1 VTEKALTPQQ
11 EKFAQGIAAGLSQSA
26 AYRAAY
32 PASLKWKDDSVHNKA
47 SALMRNALV
56 QARVEKLVHKS
67 ADIAVLDG
75 AQIIREIARVS
86 FSDISGIMHADG
98 RVKLPHE
105 LDPGT
110 RAAVASFEI
119 NQYGEIKYKFWDKN
133 SALEKAAK
141 IRGLF
146 EQDNKQKA
154 TGSALILESLNAIGA
169 TVAGVVHAAAAPDDN
184 DED

>member
-1 VTEKALTPQQ
+1 MAEKALTPQQ
-11 EKFAQGIAAGLSQSA
+11 EKFAQGCASGLSQHE
-26 AYRAAY
+26 AYLAAY
-32 PASLKWKDDSVHNKA
+32 PKSKNWKDTS
-47 SALMRNALV
+47 L
-56 QARVEKLVHKS
+56 RVEASKMFAATNISQRIKELTAKA
-67 ADIAVLDG
+67 ADIAVLEG

-105 LDPGT
+105 LDAGT